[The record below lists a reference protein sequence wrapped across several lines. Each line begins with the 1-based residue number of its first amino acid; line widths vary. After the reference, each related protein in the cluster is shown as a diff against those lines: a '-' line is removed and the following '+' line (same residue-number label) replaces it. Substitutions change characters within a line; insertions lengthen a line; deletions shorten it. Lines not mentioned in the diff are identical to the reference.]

1 MNSYNLYK
9 QYFVLRPAWQ
19 PTIGNDTKIY
29 TTFSL
34 KFTFWQTS
42 DFSGDQLRRTA
53 YKIMRLISL
62 QSR

>member
-29 TTFSL
+29 TIFFIKIYVL
-34 KFTFWQTS
+34 A
-42 DFSGDQLRRTA
+42 DFGLFGRPIT
-53 YKIMRLISL
+53 KNGI
-62 QSR
+62 